1 MLRAVREDDAYT
13 NLVLPAAI
21 ERHRLDARDAAFATE
36 LASGTIRRQGTYDAV
51 LAACVDRPLAKVDA
65 VVLDTLRLGAH
76 QLLGMRV
83 PAHAAIST
91 SVDLARARGK
101 SSAAGFVNAVLRK
114 VVRARPRGV
123 RLAQIDADGP
133 PRRAQPPGAGWSRS
147 CDVPSATPRS
157 RRCSLRT
164 TRPPR

>member
-1 MLRAVREDDAYT
+1 M
-13 NLVLPAAI
+13 
-21 ERHRLDARDAAFATE
+21 
-36 LASGTIRRQGTYDAV
+36 
-51 LAACVDRPLAKVDA
+51 LAACVDRPLTKVDA

-114 VVRARPRGV
+114 VAGRDLEDVDGRRSTPTSPRGT
-123 RLAQIDADGP
+123 ATP
-133 PRRAQPPGAGWSRS
+133 PGWSRS
-147 CDVPSATPRS
+147 CDVPSATPS
-157 RRCSLRT
+157 SKRCSLPT
-164 TRPPR
+164 TRRPR